1 VDWFTKDYDSRRSQI
16 GVEGLSS
23 IYQVK
28 EKREE
33 RQPQV
38 GFNRAKPHERVASYK
53 VFCTIL
59 EVLYVR
65 IVNVLNLH
73 IIDLARKYHTHLQ
86 REIEKE
92 EIREKEWKN
101 SH

>member
-1 VDWFTKDYDSRRSQI
+1 MSPFIQGLNHNIELLIICGIDS
-16 GVEGLSS
+16 LD
-23 IYQVK
+23 
-28 EKREE
+28 
-33 RQPQV
+33 
-38 GFNRAKPHERVASYK
+38 
-53 VFCTIL
+53 
-59 EVLYVR
+59 

-92 EIREKEWKN
+92 EAREKEWQN